1 MPGAGPRMADRPLH
15 RDFFHWHWP
24 PTGHSPLPPPTDD
37 NAALPADG
45 AARHEMQARAIVAS
59 LARAGLLRPPPAR
72 LTTVEFGAADGVLSA
87 LLLEQLGQHG
97 QGADQTRQILVDR
110 DATPGAHPDGA
121 GPDPAAPAGRAERV
135 RADIGAL
142 DLPALLA
149 GGEPSSCRGVVG
161 VAKHLCGEATD
172 HALRCLVAAGQRDA
186 DASLGVAIL
195 SCCHHSCAW
204 QSYAHQEFFAGRGV
218 DEAAFER
225 LCATAGEAAA
235 VYSAIT
241 AAATTAAL
249 EAASAVGLAAET
261 ERVALVAERAAA
273 CVVGELIR
281 AATGLPPA
289 QAHASREEGGLGV
302 VAEIAVGAARAAGAP
317 HAERLRLALRAKRL
331 LDEGRRQFLLAN
343 GWAHAELS
351 QAVAP
356 EVSPEGT
363 LLLGSRGPAR
373 TG

>member
-1 MPGAGPRMADRPLH
+1 MIPAEPSIDTMFAALADPT
-15 RDFFHWHWP
+15 P
-24 PTGHSPLPPPTDD
+24 PPPPTD
-37 NAALPADG
+37 NAVPPADG

-59 LARAGLLRPPPAR
+59 LARAGLLRPPRPAAGSPPAR

-87 LLLEQLGQHG
+87 LLLEQLEKHG
-97 QGADQTRQILVDR
+97 QGAEHTRQILVDR

-121 GPDPAAPAGRAERV
+121 GPVPAAPASRAERV

-149 GGEPSSCRGVVG
+149 GGPCRGVG

-204 QSYAHQEFFAGRGV
+204 QSYAHQEFFVSRGV
-218 DEAAFER
+218 TDEPAFER
-225 LCATAGEAAA
+225 LCATAGEAGA
-235 VYSAIT
+235 VYSAVT
-241 AAATTAAL
+241 AAATSAAL
-249 EAASAVGLAAET
+249 EAASAIGLAAET

-273 CVVGELIR
+273 CVVGDLIR
-281 AATGLPPA
+281 AATGQPPA
-289 QAHASREEGGLGV
+289 QADARREEGGLGV

-363 LLLGSRGPAR
+363 LLLGSRGPAS
-373 TG
+373 